1 MHAARRRSL
10 TKTPSCIAPIRRSTS
25 STDIADPA
33 TSSNP
38 GAGRRASGSSCGT
51 LISPRIAPQVGEPGR
66 DWPDVAGRRR
76 IDEQR
81 SAGLRILL
89 VEDDAIFA
97 AVTAEVMRERALV
110 RWTPTA
116 ESAIAAAGEKDWD
129 LIITDIE
136 LPGMSG
142 LELVMKI
149 KAAQPHVATL
159 ILTGHRSFDNAV
171 EAIRVGADDF
181 LTKPVDRRTLIEK
194 IDELAALS
202 ARRKAASSAAVLAIG
217 AHPDDV
223 EVGAGGTLLGHVAQG
238 HEVSVLVL
246 TGGDVGGMPGR
257 ARQARPTRAAELMGV
272 RLFHVNLAD
281 SSVSEGG
288 ATIGEITRVIEEVQP
303 DTIYTHSGQDLNQDH
318 RNVHHATIVA
328 ARRVP
333 RLFCY
338 QTPVLDGRVP
348 PDALRLR
355 RRVHGPQARRDPL
368 LHLAG
373 QAAPLPRRRDAARD
387 EPLLEPLRPLALR
400 RAVRGRPRHRGRGEG
415 RAAPARPGSA
425 RCSRASEPRARGY
438 ARASSCR
445 STYCRMP
452 PWR

>member
-1 MHAARRRSL
+1 MISTARALARITRRRVVDEHALVHRADQPSRDLVGELGAARRSGCPARRRPHPLVRVRRIAEDSRRRANPRSL
-10 TKTPSCIAPIRRSTS
+10 
-25 STDIADPA
+25 
-33 TSSNP
+33 
-38 GAGRRASGSSCGT
+38 AGRSRRLG
-51 LISPRIAPQVGEPGR
+51 GETMNPNAR
-66 DWPDVAGRRR
+66 
-76 IDEQR
+76 
-81 SAGLRILL
+81 LRILL

-129 LIITDIE
+129 LIITDVE

-217 AHPDDV
+217 AHPDDI

-257 ARQARPTRAAELMGV
+257 ARPRGRARRRADGRAPVPRQPAPTRA
-272 RLFHVNLAD
+272 
-281 SSVSEGG
+281 
-288 ATIGEITRVIEEVQP
+288 
-303 DTIYTHSGQDLNQDH
+303 
-318 RNVHHATIVA
+318 
-328 ARRVP
+328 
-333 RLFCY
+333 
-338 QTPVLDGRVP
+338 
-348 PDALRLR
+348 
-355 RRVHGPQARRDPL
+355 
-368 LHLAG
+368 
-373 QAAPLPRRRDAARD
+373 
-387 EPLLEPLRPLALR
+387 
-400 RAVRGRPRHRGRGEG
+400 
-415 RAAPARPGSA
+415 SA
-425 RCSRASEPRARGY
+425 RAGRRSARSRA
-438 ARASSCR
+438 
-445 STYCRMP
+445 
-452 PWR
+452 

>member
-1 MHAARRRSL
+1 MNTQRR
-10 TKTPSCIAPIRRSTS
+10 
-25 STDIADPA
+25 
-33 TSSNP
+33 
-38 GAGRRASGSSCGT
+38 
-51 LISPRIAPQVGEPGR
+51 
-66 DWPDVAGRRR
+66 
-76 IDEQR
+76 
-81 SAGLRILL
+81 LRILL

-194 IDELAALS
+194 IDELVALS
-202 ARRKAASSAAVLAIG
+202 ARRKAASSSAVLAIG

-223 EVGAGGTLLGHVAQG
+223 EAGAGGTLLSHVAQD
-238 HEVSVLVL
+238 HAVSILVL
-246 TGGDVGGMPGR
+246 TGGESGVVTSDR
-257 ARQARPTRAAELMGV
+257 ARETSRAAELMGV

-288 ATIGEITRVIEEVQP
+288 ATIGEITRVIEELSP
-303 DTIYTHSGQDLNQDH
+303 DTIYVPSGSDLNQDH
-318 RNVHHATIVA
+318 RNVHHATTVA

-333 RLFCY
+333 RVFCY
-338 QTPVLDGRVP
+338 QTPSSTVEFRPSRFVPVDEFMDRKLAVIRSYTSQVKQRRYLD
-348 PDALRLR
+348 AEMLRATSR
-355 RRVHGPQARRDPL
+355 YWSRYGHSRFVEPFEV
-368 LHLAG
+368 
-373 QAAPLPRRRDAARD
+373 ARD
-387 EPLLEPLRPLALR
+387 TESDGALETEQDTNI
-400 RAVRGRPRHRGRGEG
+400 GELQ
-415 RAAPARPGSA
+415 SA
-425 RCSRASEPRARGY
+425 DQL
-438 ARASSCR
+438 ASS
-445 STYCRMP
+445 
-452 PWR
+452 

>member
-1 MHAARRRSL
+1 MSTQRR
-10 TKTPSCIAPIRRSTS
+10 
-25 STDIADPA
+25 
-33 TSSNP
+33 
-38 GAGRRASGSSCGT
+38 
-51 LISPRIAPQVGEPGR
+51 
-66 DWPDVAGRRR
+66 
-76 IDEQR
+76 
-81 SAGLRILL
+81 LRILL

-202 ARRKAASSAAVLAIG
+202 ARRKAAASAAVLAIG

-238 HEVSVLVL
+238 HEVSILVL
-246 TGGDVGGMPGR
+246 TGGETGGMPAER
-257 ARQARPTRAAELMGV
+257 AREAARAAELMGV
-272 RLFHVNLAD
+272 RLFHTNLAD

-288 ATIGEITRVIEEVQP
+288 ATIGEITRVIEELAP
-303 DTIYTHSGQDLNQDH
+303 DTIYTHSSHDLNQDH
-318 RNVHHATIVA
+318 RNVHHATTVA
-328 ARRVP
+328 AQRVP
-333 RLFCY
+333 RVFCY
-338 QTPVLDGRVP
+338 QSPSSTVEFRPTRFVPVDEFMDRKLAVIRSYTSQVKQRRYLD
-348 PDALRLR
+348 AELLRATSR
-355 RRVHGPQARRDPL
+355 YWSRYGHSRFVEPL
-368 LHLAG
+368 EV
-373 QAAPLPRRRDAARD
+373 ARD
-387 EPLLEPLRPLALR
+387 VEGEATLEVEQQSNMSELLEN
-400 RAVRGRPRHRGRGEG
+400 V
-415 RAAPARPGSA
+415 
-425 RCSRASEPRARGY
+425 
-438 ARASSCR
+438 
-445 STYCRMP
+445 
-452 PWR
+452 

>member
-1 MHAARRRSL
+1 MSTQQRR
-10 TKTPSCIAPIRRSTS
+10 
-25 STDIADPA
+25 
-33 TSSNP
+33 
-38 GAGRRASGSSCGT
+38 
-51 LISPRIAPQVGEPGR
+51 
-66 DWPDVAGRRR
+66 
-76 IDEQR
+76 
-81 SAGLRILL
+81 LRILL

-238 HEVSVLVL
+238 HEVSILVL
-246 TGGDVGGMPGR
+246 TGGETGGIPAER
-257 ARQARPTRAAELMGV
+257 AREAGRAAELMGV

-288 ATIGEITRVIEEVQP
+288 ATIGEITRVIEELSP
-303 DTIYTHSGQDLNQDH
+303 DTIYTPSGHDLNQDH
-318 RNVHHATIVA
+318 RNVHHATSVA
-328 ARRVP
+328 AQRVP
-333 RLFCY
+333 RVFCY
-338 QTPVLDGRVP
+338 QSPSSTVEFRPTRFVPVDEFMDRKLAVIRSYTSQVKQRRYLD
-348 PDALRLR
+348 AEMLRATSR
-355 RRVHGPQARRDPL
+355 YWSRYGHSRFVEPFEVA
-368 LHLAG
+368 
-373 QAAPLPRRRDAARD
+373 RDAEGEATL
-387 EPLLEPLRPLALR
+387 ETEQESNMGALLENA
-400 RAVRGRPRHRGRGEG
+400 
-415 RAAPARPGSA
+415 
-425 RCSRASEPRARGY
+425 
-438 ARASSCR
+438 
-445 STYCRMP
+445 
-452 PWR
+452 

>member
-1 MHAARRRSL
+1 MSTQQRR
-10 TKTPSCIAPIRRSTS
+10 
-25 STDIADPA
+25 
-33 TSSNP
+33 
-38 GAGRRASGSSCGT
+38 
-51 LISPRIAPQVGEPGR
+51 
-66 DWPDVAGRRR
+66 
-76 IDEQR
+76 
-81 SAGLRILL
+81 LRILL

-181 LTKPVDRRTLIEK
+181 LTKPVDRRTLIDK

-238 HEVSVLVL
+238 HEVSILVL
-246 TGGDVGGMPGR
+246 TGGETGGIPAER
-257 ARQARPTRAAELMGV
+257 AREAGRAAELMGV

-288 ATIGEITRVIEEVQP
+288 ATIGEITRVIEELSP
-303 DTIYTHSGQDLNQDH
+303 DTIYTPSGHDLNQDH
-318 RNVHHATIVA
+318 RNVHHATSVA
-328 ARRVP
+328 AQRVP
-333 RLFCY
+333 RVFCY
-338 QTPVLDGRVP
+338 QSPSSTVEFRPTRFVPVDEFMDRKLAVIRSYTSQVKQRRYLD
-348 PDALRLR
+348 AELLRATSR
-355 RRVHGPQARRDPL
+355 YWSRFGHSRFVEPFEV
-368 LHLAG
+368 
-373 QAAPLPRRRDAARD
+373 ARD
-387 EPLLEPLRPLALR
+387 TEGEATLETEQESNMGALLENA
-400 RAVRGRPRHRGRGEG
+400 
-415 RAAPARPGSA
+415 
-425 RCSRASEPRARGY
+425 
-438 ARASSCR
+438 
-445 STYCRMP
+445 
-452 PWR
+452 

>member
-1 MHAARRRSL
+1 MTL
-10 TKTPSCIAPIRRSTS
+10 
-25 STDIADPA
+25 
-33 TSSNP
+33 
-38 GAGRRASGSSCGT
+38 GRR
-51 LISPRIAPQVGEPGR
+51 
-66 DWPDVAGRRR
+66 
-76 IDEQR
+76 
-81 SAGLRILL
+81 LRILL

-194 IDELAALS
+194 IDELSALS

-217 AHPDDV
+217 AHPDDI
-223 EVGAGGTLLGHVAQG
+223 EVGACGTLLGHVAQG
-238 HEVSVLVL
+238 HEVSTLVL
-246 TGGDVGGMPGR
+246 TGGDVAGIPAER
-257 ARQARPTRAAELMGV
+257 AREAARAAELMGV

-288 ATIGEITRVIEEVQP
+288 ATIGEITRVIEEVNP
-303 DTIYTHSGQDLNQDH
+303 DTIYTHSAQDLNQDH
-318 RNVHHATIVA
+318 RNVHHATVVA

-333 RLFCY
+333 RLFCFQSPSSTVEFRPTRFVAVDEFMDRKLAVIRSY
-338 QTPVLDGRVP
+338 TSQVKQRRYLD
-348 PDALRLR
+348 AEMLRATSR
-355 RRVHGPQARRDPL
+355 YWSRYASSRFVEPFEVA
-368 LHLAG
+368 
-373 QAAPLPRRRDAARD
+373 RDAEGDAKTATPT
-387 EPLLEPLRPLALR
+387 EVGLGALLEN
-400 RAVRGRPRHRGRGEG
+400 VQ
-415 RAAPARPGSA
+415 
-425 RCSRASEPRARGY
+425 
-438 ARASSCR
+438 
-445 STYCRMP
+445 
-452 PWR
+452 

>member
-1 MHAARRRSL
+1 
-10 TKTPSCIAPIRRSTS
+10 
-25 STDIADPA
+25 
-33 TSSNP
+33 
-38 GAGRRASGSSCGT
+38 
-51 LISPRIAPQVGEPGR
+51 
-66 DWPDVAGRRR
+66 
-76 IDEQR
+76 
-81 SAGLRILL
+81 
-89 VEDDAIFA
+89 
-97 AVTAEVMRERALV
+97 
-110 RWTPTA
+110 
-116 ESAIAAAGEKDWD
+116 
-129 LIITDIE
+129 
-136 LPGMSG
+136 MSG

-223 EVGAGGTLLGHVAQG
+223 EVGSCGTLLGHVAQG

-246 TGGDVGGMPGR
+246 TGGDVGGIPAER
-257 ARQARPTRAAELMGV
+257 AREATRAAELMGV

-288 ATIGEITRVIEEVQP
+288 ATIGEITRVIEEVSP
-303 DTIYTHSGQDLNQDH
+303 DTIYTHSAQDLNQDH

-338 QTPVLDGRVP
+338 QAASSTVEFRPSRFVSVDEFMDRKLAVIRSYTSQVKQRRYLD
-348 PDALRLR
+348 AELLRATSR
-355 RRVHGPQARRDPL
+355 YWSRYGHSRFVEPFEV
-368 LHLAG
+368 
-373 QAAPLPRRRDAARD
+373 ARD
-387 EPLLEPLRPLALR
+387 TEGEAKTANTAESGLGALLES
-400 RAVRGRPRHRGRGEG
+400 V
-415 RAAPARPGSA
+415 
-425 RCSRASEPRARGY
+425 
-438 ARASSCR
+438 
-445 STYCRMP
+445 
-452 PWR
+452 

>member
-1 MHAARRRSL
+1 MSTQQRR
-10 TKTPSCIAPIRRSTS
+10 
-25 STDIADPA
+25 
-33 TSSNP
+33 
-38 GAGRRASGSSCGT
+38 
-51 LISPRIAPQVGEPGR
+51 
-66 DWPDVAGRRR
+66 
-76 IDEQR
+76 
-81 SAGLRILL
+81 LRILL

-129 LIITDIE
+129 VIITDIE

-238 HEVSVLVL
+238 HEVSILVL
-246 TGGDVGGMPGR
+246 TGGEIGGIPAER
-257 ARQARPTRAAELMGV
+257 AREATRAAELMGV

-288 ATIGEITRVIEEVQP
+288 ATIGEITRVIEELEP
-303 DTIYTHSGQDLNQDH
+303 DTIYTHSGHDLNQDH
-318 RNVHHATIVA
+318 RNVHHATTVA

-333 RLFCY
+333 RIFCY
-338 QTPVLDGRVP
+338 QSSSSTVEFRPSRFVPVDEFMDRKLAVIRSYTSQVKQRRYLD
-348 PDALRLR
+348 AELLRATSR
-355 RRVHGPQARRDPL
+355 YWSRYGHSRFVEPFEVA
-368 LHLAG
+368 
-373 QAAPLPRRRDAARD
+373 RDAEGEATL
-387 EPLLEPLRPLALR
+387 ETEQESNMGALLENA
-400 RAVRGRPRHRGRGEG
+400 
-415 RAAPARPGSA
+415 
-425 RCSRASEPRARGY
+425 
-438 ARASSCR
+438 
-445 STYCRMP
+445 
-452 PWR
+452 

>member
-1 MHAARRRSL
+1 M
-10 TKTPSCIAPIRRSTS
+10 
-25 STDIADPA
+25 
-33 TSSNP
+33 SN
-38 GAGRRASGSSCGT
+38 GRR
-51 LISPRIAPQVGEPGR
+51 
-66 DWPDVAGRRR
+66 
-76 IDEQR
+76 
-81 SAGLRILL
+81 LRILL

-223 EVGAGGTLLGHVAQG
+223 EVGACGTLLGHVAQG

-246 TGGDVGGMPGR
+246 TGGDVAGIPAER
-257 ARQARPTRAAELMGV
+257 AREATRAAELMGV

-288 ATIGEITRVIEEVQP
+288 TTIGEITRVIEEVQP
-303 DTIYTHSGQDLNQDH
+303 DTIYTHSAQDLNQDH

-338 QTPVLDGRVP
+338 QTASSTVEFRPTRFVSVDEFMDRKLAVLRSYTSQVKQRRYL
-348 PDALRLR
+348 DAEMLRATSR
-355 RRVHGPQARRDPL
+355 YWSRFGHSRFVEPFEV
-368 LHLAG
+368 
-373 QAAPLPRRRDAARD
+373 ARD
-387 EPLLEPLRPLALR
+387 TEGEAKSANAGEAGLGALLES
-400 RAVRGRPRHRGRGEG
+400 V
-415 RAAPARPGSA
+415 
-425 RCSRASEPRARGY
+425 
-438 ARASSCR
+438 
-445 STYCRMP
+445 
-452 PWR
+452 

>member
-1 MHAARRRSL
+1 MTANRR
-10 TKTPSCIAPIRRSTS
+10 
-25 STDIADPA
+25 
-33 TSSNP
+33 
-38 GAGRRASGSSCGT
+38 
-51 LISPRIAPQVGEPGR
+51 
-66 DWPDVAGRRR
+66 
-76 IDEQR
+76 
-81 SAGLRILL
+81 LRILL

-97 AVTAEVMRERALV
+97 AVTAEVMRERAMV

-129 LIITDIE
+129 LIITDVE

-223 EVGAGGTLLGHVAQG
+223 EVGAGGTVLGHVAQG

-246 TGGDVGGMPGR
+246 TGGDVAGIPAER
-257 ARQARPTRAAELMGV
+257 AREAARAAELMGV

-281 SSVSEGG
+281 ASVSEGG
-288 ATIGEITRVIEEVQP
+288 STIGEITRVIEEVNP
-303 DTIYTHSGQDLNQDH
+303 DTIYTHSAQDLNQDH
-318 RNVHHATIVA
+318 RNAHHATLVA
-328 ARRVP
+328 AARVP
-333 RLFCY
+333 RIFCY
-338 QTPVLDGRVP
+338 QSPSATVDFRPSRFVSVDEFMDRKLAVIRSYTSQVKQRRYLDAELLRATSRYWSRYGSSRFAEPLEVARDTESEAKAASSSESEL
-348 PDALRLR
+348 DAL
-355 RRVHGPQARRDPL
+355 VETA
-368 LHLAG
+368 
-373 QAAPLPRRRDAARD
+373 
-387 EPLLEPLRPLALR
+387 
-400 RAVRGRPRHRGRGEG
+400 
-415 RAAPARPGSA
+415 
-425 RCSRASEPRARGY
+425 
-438 ARASSCR
+438 
-445 STYCRMP
+445 
-452 PWR
+452 

>member
-1 MHAARRRSL
+1 MSTQQRR
-10 TKTPSCIAPIRRSTS
+10 
-25 STDIADPA
+25 
-33 TSSNP
+33 
-38 GAGRRASGSSCGT
+38 
-51 LISPRIAPQVGEPGR
+51 
-66 DWPDVAGRRR
+66 
-76 IDEQR
+76 
-81 SAGLRILL
+81 LRILL

-129 LIITDIE
+129 LIITDVE

-238 HEVSVLVL
+238 HEVSILVL
-246 TGGDVGGMPGR
+246 TGGETGGIPAER
-257 ARQARPTRAAELMGV
+257 AREAGRAAELMGV

-288 ATIGEITRVIEEVQP
+288 ATIGEITRVIEELSP
-303 DTIYTHSGQDLNQDH
+303 DTIYTPSGHDLNQDH
-318 RNVHHATIVA
+318 RNVHHATSVA
-328 ARRVP
+328 AQRVP
-333 RLFCY
+333 RVFCY
-338 QTPVLDGRVP
+338 QSPSSTVEFRPTRFVPVDEFMDRKLAVIRSYTSQVKQRRYLD
-348 PDALRLR
+348 AELLRATSR
-355 RRVHGPQARRDPL
+355 YWSRYGHSRFVEPFEVA
-368 LHLAG
+368 
-373 QAAPLPRRRDAARD
+373 RDAEGEATL
-387 EPLLEPLRPLALR
+387 ETEQESNMGALLENA
-400 RAVRGRPRHRGRGEG
+400 
-415 RAAPARPGSA
+415 
-425 RCSRASEPRARGY
+425 
-438 ARASSCR
+438 
-445 STYCRMP
+445 
-452 PWR
+452 

>member
-1 MHAARRRSL
+1 MSTQQRR
-10 TKTPSCIAPIRRSTS
+10 
-25 STDIADPA
+25 
-33 TSSNP
+33 
-38 GAGRRASGSSCGT
+38 
-51 LISPRIAPQVGEPGR
+51 
-66 DWPDVAGRRR
+66 
-76 IDEQR
+76 
-81 SAGLRILL
+81 LRILL

-238 HEVSVLVL
+238 HEVSILVL
-246 TGGDVGGMPGR
+246 TGGETGGIPAER
-257 ARQARPTRAAELMGV
+257 AREAGRAAELMGV

-288 ATIGEITRVIEEVQP
+288 ATIGEITRVIEELSP
-303 DTIYTHSGQDLNQDH
+303 DTIYTPSGHDLNQDH
-318 RNVHHATIVA
+318 RNVHHATSVA
-328 ARRVP
+328 AQRVP
-333 RLFCY
+333 RVFCY
-338 QTPVLDGRVP
+338 QSPSSTVEFRPTRFVPVDEFMDRKLAVIRSYTSQVKQRRYLD
-348 PDALRLR
+348 AELLRATSR
-355 RRVHGPQARRDPL
+355 YWSRYGHSRFVEPFEVA
-368 LHLAG
+368 
-373 QAAPLPRRRDAARD
+373 RDAEGEATL
-387 EPLLEPLRPLALR
+387 ETEHESNMGALLENA
-400 RAVRGRPRHRGRGEG
+400 
-415 RAAPARPGSA
+415 
-425 RCSRASEPRARGY
+425 
-438 ARASSCR
+438 
-445 STYCRMP
+445 
-452 PWR
+452 

>member
-1 MHAARRRSL
+1 MSTQQRR
-10 TKTPSCIAPIRRSTS
+10 
-25 STDIADPA
+25 
-33 TSSNP
+33 
-38 GAGRRASGSSCGT
+38 
-51 LISPRIAPQVGEPGR
+51 
-66 DWPDVAGRRR
+66 
-76 IDEQR
+76 
-81 SAGLRILL
+81 LRILL

-238 HEVSVLVL
+238 HEVSILVL
-246 TGGDVGGMPGR
+246 TGGETGGIPAER
-257 ARQARPTRAAELMGV
+257 AREAGRAAELMGV

-288 ATIGEITRVIEEVQP
+288 ATIGEITRVIEELSP
-303 DTIYTHSGQDLNQDH
+303 DTIYTPSGHDLNQDH
-318 RNVHHATIVA
+318 RNVHHATSVA
-328 ARRVP
+328 AQRVP
-333 RLFCY
+333 RVFCY
-338 QTPVLDGRVP
+338 QTPSSTVEFRPTRFVPVDEFMDRKLAVIRSYTSQVKQRRYLD
-348 PDALRLR
+348 AELLRATSR
-355 RRVHGPQARRDPL
+355 YWSRYGHSRFVEPFEVA
-368 LHLAG
+368 
-373 QAAPLPRRRDAARD
+373 RDAEGEATL
-387 EPLLEPLRPLALR
+387 ETEQESNMGALLENA
-400 RAVRGRPRHRGRGEG
+400 
-415 RAAPARPGSA
+415 
-425 RCSRASEPRARGY
+425 
-438 ARASSCR
+438 
-445 STYCRMP
+445 
-452 PWR
+452 